1 MHDVRKGLSNRF
13 YGRSESVRLNSRPS
27 ELDSRQRCD
36 RAVPHVGFRCRA
48 AVVIAMVGSLAL
60 TGCAGPEVNDGLTIN
75 EAKSR
80 TQQMES
86 RIAALVPKEYVLGQD
101 QAASGILM
109 PCGNGLYQWLGHTH
123 LKLTSDPD
131 FERILRAILAGVRQ
145 DHNYDARMGKRI
157 DGEPRA
163 DIGGRSQ
170 EFYMAA
176 PVVDDRTDYEISSS
190 SPCFKLPEGM
200 QPGDKY

>member
-1 MHDVRKGLSNRF
+1 MKRG
-13 YGRSESVRLNSRPS
+13 GRYVAL
-27 ELDSRQRCD
+27 
-36 RAVPHVGFRCRA
+36 VA
-48 AVVIAMVGSLAL
+48 ATPLAL
-60 TGCAGPEVNDGLTIN
+60 GLFGCSSNEEGSGLNIN

-109 PCGNGLYQWLGHTH
+109 SCGNGLYQWLGHTH

-163 DIGGRSQ
+163 DIGGRFQ

-190 SPCFKLPEGM
+190 SPCFTLPEGM